1 MTTINYANYVEAR
14 ERLSKA
20 ISRATKNMQERI
32 KNA

>member
-1 MTTINYANYVEAR
+1 MLTRRFYVEAR
-14 ERLSKA
+14 SRLSEA